1 MFTSSGRPLCIRGNV
16 IDDQGRE
23 AVKSIL
29 VQNGRIVAVQNGKV
43 PFDLPN
49 LILLDLADHEVVF
62 PGLINLHVHSEY
74 NVFPIWRSPAIWSN
88 RFQWRNN
95 DQYIL
100 DIKNFKEYIDA
111 GWKQESFDFIES
123 VLRAPDPD
131 NRVPLTQAERATAIR
146 EVLKLHGIVTEL
158 QAAAGGTTLVQQTI
172 KLEND
177 GRLPNFII
185 RATTDPGDLGIPQ
198 TKKVFSVVDF
208 VRPGPDFDVPGAPGQ
223 ANADT
228 SHWPMMH
235 HPGFA
240 DFLSSVQEGNSRY
253 YACIAH
259 IAEGRSGY
267 LQRGNPD
274 GFSRREFKEFRRA
287 LSQLSNA
294 GFIKTANLTLTHA
307 CGLDYSDK
315 ETLDFL
321 RDNHI
326 SVVWSPVSNLILY
339 RDTLPIKTLL
349 DHGINVCL
357 GSDWAPS
364 GSKHVWDEFKFA
376 RHFCDAL
383 SLSVSD
389 AELLTMMTQNPA
401 RALGSLKTGAIQPS
415 YNADFFILQKQSA
428 QQPALAALHTQD
440 DRAVRCTIV
449 NGRIVYGD
457 KALFDK
463 TLSVDY
469 QRIPASEGQVAAE
482 KVVSINSKLNFDLI
496 KALSQVDL
504 LMHRYT
510 HDIVNQP
517 WLQRTRMLSADDFVY
532 QHYIKQLKANFA
544 ELIR

>member
-1 MFTSSGRPLCIRGNV
+1 MFTSSGRPLCIIGNV
-16 IDDQGRE
+16 VDAQGQE
-23 AVKSIL
+23 SLKSIL
-29 VQNGRIVAVQNGKV
+29 VRNGRIVEIQNGKG
-43 PFDLPN
+43 PFDLPD
-49 LILLDLADHEVVF
+49 LILLELADEEVVF

-74 NVFPIWRSPAIWSN
+74 NVFPIWRSPAVWSN

-95 DQYIL
+95 DQYIR

-111 GWKQESFDFIES
+111 GWKQESFEFIES
-123 VLRAPDPD
+123 VLRAPAAD
-131 NRVPLTQAERATAIR
+131 NWPPLTKAERATAMR

-158 QAAAGGTTLVQQTI
+158 QAVAGGTTLVQQTI
-172 KLEND
+172 RLEDD
-177 GRLPNFII
+177 GKLPNFII
-185 RATTDPGDLGIPQ
+185 RDTTDPGELGIPQ
-198 TKKVFSVVDF
+198 TQKVFSVVDF
-208 VRPGPDFDVPGAPGQ
+208 VRPAPNFDVPSAPAQ

-228 SHWPMMH
+228 SNWPMMH
-235 HPGFA
+235 HPGLA
-240 DFLSSVQEGNSRY
+240 DFLNSVQEGNSRY

-267 LQRGNPD
+267 LQQGNPD

-294 GFIKTANLTLTHA
+294 RFIKTANLTLTHA
-307 CGLDYSDK
+307 CGLDYSDQD
-315 ETLDFL
+315 TLDFL

-339 RDTLPIKTLL
+339 RDTIPVKTLL

-383 SLSVSD
+383 SLSIPD
-389 AELLTMMTQNPA
+389 ADLLAMMTQNPA
-401 RALGSLKTGAIQPS
+401 NALGSLKTGAIRPG

-428 QQPALAALHTQD
+428 KQPALTALHTQD
-440 DRAVRCTIV
+440 DRSVRCTIV

-457 KALFDK
+457 NELFDR

-469 QRIPASEGQVAAE
+469 QRIPPSEGQVATQ
-482 KVVSINSKLNFDLI
+482 KVVSINSNLHFDLI

-510 HDIVNQP
+510 NTIVNQP

-532 QHYIKQLKANFA
+532 QHYIKQLKTDFA